1 MKFALI
7 EMLTHLKNVGEN
19 KGGELKENKL
29 MTDIFATMSLP
40 VDRLRVNDYN
50 TTTLANKTKDIPPLP
65 QVFAKII
72 YPS

>member
-1 MKFALI
+1 
-7 EMLTHLKNVGEN
+7 
-19 KGGELKENKL
+19 
-29 MTDIFATMSLP
+29 MSLP

-72 YPS
+72 YPSQHNLSNEPLLQVNSNKTEKVISQ